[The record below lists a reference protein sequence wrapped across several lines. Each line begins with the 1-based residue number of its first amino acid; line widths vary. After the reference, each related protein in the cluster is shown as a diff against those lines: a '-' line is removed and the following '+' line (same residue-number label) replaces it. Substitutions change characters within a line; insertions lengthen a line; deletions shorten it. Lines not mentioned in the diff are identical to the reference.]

1 MKYKERKRLAAL
13 RDYSQRRREGK
24 LKEQI
29 QKLKEENSAPKERL
43 KESKNE

>member
-29 QKLKEENSAPKERL
+29 QKLKEENSAL
-43 KESKNE
+43 KEKLRGMKNE